1 MLVSTT
7 SNLEGYTITE
17 YLGIVC
23 GVADYVA
30 DSPYSGG
37 EALMQRKLYEK
48 AVERAF
54 SSMTENARKVRA
66 DAVIG
71 IIPCPAVH
79 GEMGTVT
86 IAMQGT
92 AVKIRKK
99 NSCETA

>member
-1 MLVSTT
+1 
-7 SNLEGYTITE
+7 
-17 YLGIVC
+17 
-23 GVADYVA
+23 
-30 DSPYSGG
+30 
-37 EALMQRKLYEK
+37 MQRQLYEK

-54 SSMTENARKVRA
+54 AAMTDNARRLRA
-66 DAVIG
+66 DAVVG

-99 NSCETA
+99 DF